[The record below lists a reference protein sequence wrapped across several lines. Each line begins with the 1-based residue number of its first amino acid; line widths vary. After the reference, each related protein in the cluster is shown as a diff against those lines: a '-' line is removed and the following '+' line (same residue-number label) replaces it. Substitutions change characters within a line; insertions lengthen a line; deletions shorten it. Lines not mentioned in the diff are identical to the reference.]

1 MKDDNKS
8 LDDSDSASPSLR
20 TVLTGALEESPKVFS
35 SIRLQ
40 MLLSF
45 AFCAALPACVWA
57 FVSLK
62 EGKVVEFP
70 MGASTFFVGIVAA
83 TSASKVVQ
91 YWKE

>member
-1 MKDDNKS
+1 MKDES
-8 LDDSDSASPSLR
+8 SSLR
-20 TVLTGALEESPKVFS
+20 TILTGALEESPKVFS

-57 FVSLK
+57 YVCLK
-62 EGKVVEFP
+62 EGKVVDFP
-70 MGASTFFVGIVAA
+70 MGASAFFIGIVGA
-83 TSASKVVQ
+83 TTISKVVQ